1 MKAVARPSCVRPAAT
16 SGPCGGCRQRTN
28 MSGSINHLPIGVG
41 EVIIPIDCAVKM
53 PAFPM
58 ESKAIS
64 SFACDPDI
72 YEAFVGDIKTEL
84 FAKQLTIDNEVSELQ
99 FGDSLQVIEG

>member
-1 MKAVARPSCVRPAAT
+1 
-16 SGPCGGCRQRTN
+16 
-28 MSGSINHLPIGVG
+28 
-41 EVIIPIDCAVKM
+41 
-53 PAFPM
+53 M